1 MSETACAIVL
11 RYLKGGNLVHLV
23 PAVLG
28 SHIRI
33 AADTSDGIGEI
44 EVWSDCLC
52 DGYWGDADR
61 WSDAL
66 TDDGYFRSGDLGRL
80 DELGNLIYLGHL
92 NENFQ
97 CGGLVIFP
105 GEIERLISELPQI
118 SDCLAFGV
126 PDPVFSNVVS
136 LAYFV
141 TDFLEERDLAKFF
154 RSALPK
160 NIWSYRL
167 F

>member
-1 MSETACAIVL
+1 MWRFGHIP
-11 RYLKGGNLVHLV
+11 RRNL
-23 PAVLG
+23 
-28 SHIRI
+28 
-33 AADTSDGIGEI
+33 
-44 EVWSDCLC
+44 
-52 DGYWGDADR
+52 
-61 WSDAL
+61 
-66 TDDGYFRSGDLGRL
+66 
-80 DELGNLIYLGHL
+80 
-92 NENFQ
+92 
-97 CGGLVIFP
+97 
-105 GEIERLISELPQI
+105 RLISELPQI

-160 NIWSYRL
+160 NMWSYRL